1 MLVCQTNSPRK
12 IPDGPDDPLY
22 FYKQPMLEC
31 QNNSLGQR
39 PDMVYLPP
47 PGGIL

>member
-1 MLVCQTNSPRK
+1 MTILFFTFCFAEF
-12 IPDGPDDPLY
+12 DDCEP
-22 FYKQPMLEC
+22 E
-31 QNNSLGQR
+31 NIGQR

>member
-1 MLVCQTNSPRK
+1 MNKATCSFRSN
-12 IPDGPDDPLY
+12 PLM
-22 FYKQPMLEC
+22 FIIVVFVDIEQCLI
-31 QNNSLGQR
+31 GQR